1 MDHSNINTKNKNPIV
16 FYVFFAV
23 LYVKNVK
30 KILTLKKKFYVE
42 HNFSFWVIDP
52 PEIIWIWSFDKD
64 SDAPFNA

>member
-1 MDHSNINTKNKNPIV
+1 MDHSNINTKNKTTIV
-16 FYVFFAV
+16 LYVFFAV

-52 PEIIWIWSFDKD
+52 LKIDWIWIFDKD